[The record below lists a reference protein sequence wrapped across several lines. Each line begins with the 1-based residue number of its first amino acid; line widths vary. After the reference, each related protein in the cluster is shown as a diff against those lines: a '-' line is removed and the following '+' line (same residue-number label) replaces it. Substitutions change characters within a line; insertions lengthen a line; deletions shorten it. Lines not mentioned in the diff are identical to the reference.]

1 MLTDSLSLTL
11 LNLILFGFGFPK
23 GWWCLSAL
31 ARVACKSVVPKEYV
45 SVGAATA
52 VFPVVPILAVNR
64 DESNLLQFL
73 DVAAGLSLAEAGLL
87 SQGWDRR
94 EGNTVLASVAV
105 QSAVN
110 QFRAW

>member
-1 MLTDSLSLTL
+1 MLTDPLSLTL
-11 LNLILFGFGFPK
+11 LNLILFGFGFPQ

-45 SVGAATA
+45 
-52 VFPVVPILAVNR
+52 
-64 DESNLLQFL
+64 SNLLQFL